1 MLNEIG
7 VAIRPAVVLLVTL
20 AAVTGLAYPAVI
32 TGVAQAVMPA
42 QANGSLVM
50 DGDKVIGSALI
61 AQDFAG
67 AGYLHPRASAAGK
80 GFEAN
85 NSGATNFA
93 PGSKDLQDAVSGRVA
108 DARKDGIQGDLPP
121 DLVTTSASGLDPDLS
136 PAAAL
141 AQAPRIATARGIPL
155 RTITDLIER
164 EVRGP
169 LLGLIGDPTVNVLL
183 LNRQLDAIA
192 PKAKP
197 TT

>member
-7 VAIRPAVVLLVTL
+7 KAIRPAVVLLIAL
-20 AAVTGLAYPAVI
+20 AVITGLAYPAVI
-32 TGVAQAVMPA
+32 TGVAQVALPA
-42 QANGSLVM
+42 QANGSLIM
-50 DGDKVIGSALI
+50 DGDRVVGSALI

-93 PGSKDLQDAVSGRVA
+93 PGSKDLQDAVSARVA
-108 DARKDGIQGDLPP
+108 EARKEGIQGDLPP

-141 AQAPRIATARGIPL
+141 AQAPRIATARGVPVG
-155 RTITDLIER
+155 TVTGLIER
-164 EVRGP
+164 ETHGP
-169 LLGLIGDPTVNVLL
+169 LLGIIGEPTVNVLL
-183 LNRQLDAIA
+183 VNRQLDGIT
-192 PKAKP
+192 PKP
-197 TT
+197 TS

>member
-7 VAIRPAVVLLVTL
+7 RSLRPAVVLLVVM
-20 AAVTGLAYPAVI
+20 AGVTGFAYPALI
-32 TGVAQAVMPA
+32 TGVAQAVLPS

-50 DGDKVIGSALI
+50 DGDRVVGSALI

-67 AGYLHPRASAAGK
+67 AEYLHPRASAAGK

-93 PGSKDLQDAVSGRVA
+93 PGSKDLKDAVEARVA
-108 DARKDGIQGDLPP
+108 TARTEGIEGDLPG

-141 AQAPRIATARGIPL
+141 AQAPRVAAARGVPVA
-155 RTITDLIER
+155 TVTALIER
-164 EVRGP
+164 ETHKP
-169 LLGLIGDPTVNVLL
+169 LLGIIGEPTVNVLL
-183 LNRQLDAIA
+183 VNRQLDGIA
-192 PKAKP
+192 PKPKV
-197 TT
+197 